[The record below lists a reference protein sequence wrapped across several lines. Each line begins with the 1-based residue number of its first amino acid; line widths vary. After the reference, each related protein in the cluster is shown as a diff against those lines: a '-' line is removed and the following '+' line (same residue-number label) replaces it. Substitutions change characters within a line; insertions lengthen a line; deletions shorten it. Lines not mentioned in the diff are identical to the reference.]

1 MLLPIPLFYVQW
13 RHSLSRRVAHL
24 HCCFLQ
30 LPYSSSFLMW
40 LTKRQRLWTSSAS
53 KSNYIEVQ
61 ELFGIVHNALSS
73 TLLILL
79 LLLISHIITMHVF
92 CEHIF
97 PAKYRL
103 HLLIWLSLLQQRL
116 RGTSSIFSKA
126 QTLEDGRHS
135 PREAQK
141 QFRL

>member
-53 KSNYIEVQ
+53 KSNYIESQIFLPSFLTKSYSSIIHIFLFGTLLFRVQ

-97 PAKYRL
+97 PAKYSVKL
-103 HLLIWLSLLQQRL
+103 ELLWC
-116 RGTSSIFSKA
+116 SS
-126 QTLEDGRHS
+126 
-135 PREAQK
+135 
-141 QFRL
+141 FRYHF